1 MKLISKLIRM
11 EESTIKE
18 IEQLETQLNESQY
31 ISFSALV
38 RKLIKIGLDNFKE
51 NKMNENAYSC
61 QIDFYKGLIIEIRD
75 LKEKIERRRLG
86 DTSDHGLTSSS
97 YSEALKSLK
106 ERMGR
111 SAQDITDGELKDL
124 DDKLSYFKKTLID
137 AGFDEI
143 FIKKITEQA
152 YEEDK

>member
-86 DTSDHGLTSSS
+86 DTSDHGL
-97 YSEALKSLK
+97 
-106 ERMGR
+106 GR